1 MALLWLTLVKGH
13 KQETSSGDNL
23 AGRIPRWMDGTA
35 LASFLVVMKY
45 KTRSR
50 LREEGFICSSRGCS
64 YGGEAAF
71 QNGPSVQM

>member
-45 KTRSR
+45 LEVGETEKGGLT
-50 LREEGFICSSRGCS
+50 LEAGLGGF
-64 YGGEAAF
+64 
-71 QNGPSVQM
+71 GP